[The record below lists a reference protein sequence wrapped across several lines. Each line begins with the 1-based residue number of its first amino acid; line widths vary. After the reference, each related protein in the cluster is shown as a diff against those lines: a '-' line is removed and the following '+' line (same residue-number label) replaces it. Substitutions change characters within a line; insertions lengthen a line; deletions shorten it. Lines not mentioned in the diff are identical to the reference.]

1 MLLKDLHLQ
10 EEYFTGNTDLVGGFY
25 RPCLSEAVEYDRSVG
40 YFRSS
45 VFILIGP
52 DIIHFVKRGGKIR
65 LVSSPY
71 LTEEDIDAINT
82 GYKNKSD
89 SVSSA
94 ISRDIDFLLSNPS
107 VVKNTE
113 ALATLI
119 SLGAMDV
126 KLAFLPEAQGDY
138 HAKVGIFYDEFNN
151 AVSFKGSINETWAG
165 WYERGNHET
174 LDVFC
179 SWREG
184 RDERQVG
191 RDQRYFE
198 KLWNGQVRDLEVIP
212 FPKVG
217 MDKLKTIARSS
228 LDDIN
233 SGDTIDFFNIGYQHA
248 EGIKEE
254 APSQETRKPL
264 IHQLK
269 AIAEWKKQDKRGIL
283 EHATG
288 SGKTF
293 TAITALKE
301 HLEHQ
306 GVAIILVPDKLLHR
320 QWAKEIIKEID
331 GASLLKAGDGHNKWK
346 KDRRLS
352 DFTSPI
358 QGLGKRVV
366 LVTMQTAR
374 TDTFLTLLNQGEHI
388 MLVADEVHEIGS
400 RENAKALTIDSGARL
415 GLSATPRRYGDP
427 EGTTK
432 ILNYFGA
439 IVQPPYTLEDAIN
452 DERLVPYEY
461 FPRIVR
467 LDAEESQLWA
477 DETDKISKEFA
488 RSKRDKE
495 DNIQISPY
503 LQNLIIQRSRIAK
516 KAKAKIPLAVDIIKE
531 QYHEGESWLIYCED
545 QYQLKD
551 VMDFLNVEG
560 ISPLEYHT
568 NMEGDSA
575 ASLEYFKNFEGILCS
590 IKCLDQGVDI
600 PKISHAIILA
610 SSQNPRQF
618 IQRRGRVLRT
628 CKDKYKAVIFD
639 AIVVPVSLE
648 NEPEQFSLLKGEF
661 QRGIQFA
668 KTALN
673 RSAVIELARIAIEL
687 GIDPEEVGIMDS
699 DGIEE
704 EEKNDV

>member
-1 MLLKDLHLQ
+1 MLTDLHLH
-10 EEYFTGNTDLVGGFY
+10 EEYFTGDKNLVESFY
-25 RPCLSEAVEYDRSVG
+25 RPCLSEAIEYHRSVG

-45 VFILIGP
+45 VFVLIGP
-52 DIIHFVKRGGKIR
+52 DVINFVKRGGKIR

-71 LTEEDIDAINT
+71 LTEEDINAINT
-82 GYKNKSD
+82 GYKNKFD
-89 SVSSA
+89 SACNAVC
-94 ISRDIDFLLSNPS
+94 RDIDFLLSNEF
-107 VVKNTE
+107 VAKNTE

-138 HAKVGIFYDEFNN
+138 HAKLGIFYDEFNN
-151 AVSFKGSINETWAG
+151 AISFKGSINETWAG

-184 RDERQVG
+184 RDERQVE
-191 RDQRYFE
+191 RNKKYFE

-217 MDKLKTIARSS
+217 IDKLKTIAKNS
-228 LDDIN
+228 LGGIK
-233 SGDTIDFFNIGYQHA
+233 SEETVDFFSLAHHQV
-248 EGIKEE
+248 EGKIKDE
-254 APSQETRKPL
+254 APPRETRKPL
-264 IHQLK
+264 KHQLK
-269 AIAEWKKQDKRGIL
+269 AIAEWGKQGKRGIL

-301 HLEHQ
+301 HLEPE
-306 GVAIILVPDKLLHR
+306 GIALVLVPDKLLHR
-320 QWAKEIIKEID
+320 QWATEITREID
-331 GASLLKAGDGHNKWK
+331 GVVVLKAGDGHNKWRK
-346 KDRRLS
+346 NRRLY
-352 DFTSPI
+352 DFTSPL

-374 TDTFLTLLNQGEHI
+374 TDTFINLLDQGEHI

-400 RENAKALTIDSGARL
+400 RENSKALTINVGSRL

-432 ILNYFGA
+432 ILDYFGA

-452 DERLVPYEY
+452 DDRLVPYEY
-461 FPRIVR
+461 FPRVVR

-477 DETDKISKEFA
+477 EETDKIAKEFA
-488 RSKRDKE
+488 RSKQDK
-495 DNIQISPY
+495 DGNVQISPY

-516 KAKAKIPLAVDIIKE
+516 KANSKIPLAIDIIKE
-531 QYHEGESWLIYCED
+531 HYQGDECWLIYCED
-545 QYQLKD
+545 QFQLRQI
-551 VMDFLNVEG
+551 MDALKSEG
-560 ISPLEYHT
+560 FSPLEYHT
-568 NMEGDSA
+568 NMEGDA
-575 ASLEYFKNFEGILCS
+575 TASLEYFKNFEGILCS

-628 CKDKYKAVIFD
+628 CKDKYRAVIFD
-639 AIVVPVSLE
+639 AVVLPVSLE
-648 NEPEQFSLLKGEF
+648 HEPEQISLLKGEF

-668 KTALN
+668 KTAMN
-673 RSAVIELARIAIEL
+673 SSAAIELASLAIEL
-687 GIDPEEVGIMDS
+687 GIDPDEVGLLDS

-704 EEKNDV
+704 E

>member
-1 MLLKDLHLQ
+1 MLKDLHLQ
-10 EEYFTGNTDLVGGFY
+10 EEYFTGDTDLVEAFY
-25 RPCLSEAVEYDRSVG
+25 RPCLSEAVGYNRSVG

-52 DIIHFVKRGGKIR
+52 DIINFVKRGGKIR

-71 LTEEDIDAINT
+71 LTEDDIEAIDT
-82 GYKNKSD
+82 GYKNKFD
-89 SVSSA
+89 GAYSA
-94 ISRDIDFLLSNPS
+94 LSRDIDFLLANQP
-107 VVKNTE
+107 VAKNTE

-119 SLGAMDV
+119 SLGVMEV

-138 HAKVGIFYDEFNN
+138 HAKLGIFYDELNY
-151 AVSFKGSINETWAG
+151 AVSFKGSINETWTG
-165 WYERGNHET
+165 WCERGNHET

-179 SWREG
+179 SWHEG

-191 RDQRYFE
+191 RDQEYFK
-198 KLWNGQVRDLEVIP
+198 KLWNDQVRDMEVIP
-212 FPKVG
+212 FPEVG
-217 MDKLKTIARSS
+217 IEKLKTVAKSS
-228 LDDIN
+228 LDDID
-233 SGDTIDFFNIGYQHA
+233 SGDIIDFFSLGHQLA
-248 EGIKEE
+248 EHKIKEE
-254 APSQETRKPL
+254 SPSHEIRKPL
-264 IHQLK
+264 KHQLK

-293 TAITALKE
+293 TALTALKE
-301 HLEHQ
+301 HLEPQ

-320 QWAKEIIKEID
+320 QWAVELIEEIE
-331 GASLLKAGDGHNKWK
+331 GVHLLKAGDGHNRWK
-346 KDRRLS
+346 KDRRLF
-352 DFTSPI
+352 DFTSPL

-374 TDTFLTLLNQGEHI
+374 TDTFLTFLNQGEHI

-400 RENAKALTIDSGARL
+400 KENSKALTIASGPRL

-432 ILNYFGA
+432 ILSYFGA

-461 FPRIVR
+461 FPRVVR

-477 DETDKISKEFA
+477 EETDKISKEFV
-488 RSKRDKE
+488 RSKRDK
-495 DNIQISPY
+495 DGNVQISQY

-516 KAKAKIPLAVDIIKE
+516 KAKAKIPLSVDIIKE

-545 QYQLKD
+545 QYQLKQ
-551 VMDFLNVEG
+551 VMDSLKVEE

-568 NMEGDSA
+568 NMEGDST

-639 AIVVPVSLE
+639 ALVVPVSLE
-648 NEPEQFSLLKGEF
+648 HEPEQFSLLKGEF

-673 RSAVIELARIAIEL
+673 SSAVIELARLAIEL
-687 GIDPEEVGIMDS
+687 GIDPEEVGLMDS

-704 EEKNDV
+704 EENNDV

>member
-71 LTEEDIDAINT
+71 LTEDDIDAINT

-107 VVKNTE
+107 VVKHTE

-233 SGDTIDFFNIGYQHA
+233 SGDTVDFFNIGYQHA

-254 APSQETRKPL
+254 TPSQETRKPL
-264 IHQLK
+264 KHQLK

-293 TAITALKE
+293 TALTALKE
-301 HLEHQ
+301 HLEPD
-306 GVAIILVPDKLLHR
+306 GVAVVLVPDKLLHR
-320 QWAKEIIKEID
+320 QWAKELTDEID
-331 GASLLKAGDGHNKWK
+331 GVSLLKAGDGHNKWK

-352 DFTSPI
+352 EFTSPLP
-358 QGLGKRVV
+358 GLGKRVV

-374 TDTFLTLLNQGEHI
+374 IDAFLTFLNQGEHI

-400 RENAKALTIDSGARL
+400 RENSKALAIDSGPRL

-427 EGTTK
+427 QGTTK
-432 ILNYFGA
+432 ILSYFGDV
-439 IVQPPYTLEDAIN
+439 VQPPYTLEDAIN

-461 FPRIVR
+461 FPKAVR
-467 LDAEESQLWA
+467 LDANESQQWA
-477 DETDKISKEFA
+477 EETDKISKEFA
-488 RSKRDKE
+488 RSKRDKYG
-495 DNIQISPY
+495 NVQISLY
-503 LQNLIIQRSRIAK
+503 LQNLIIQRSKIAK
-516 KAKAKIPLAVDIIKE
+516 KANSKIPLAVNIIKE
-531 QYHEGESWLIYCED
+531 NYQEGENWLIYCED
-545 QYQLKD
+545 QFQLRQ
-551 VMDFLNVEG
+551 VMNALKAEG
-560 ISPLEYHT
+560 NSPLEYHT
-568 NMEGDSA
+568 NMDGDST
-575 ASLEYFKNFEGILCS
+575 ASLEYFKNFGGILCS

-628 CKDKYKAVIFD
+628 CKNKYKAVIFD
-639 AIVVPVSLE
+639 AVVVPVNLDR
-648 NEPEQFSLLKGEF
+648 EPEQISLLKGEF

-668 KTALN
+668 KTAMN
-673 RSAVIELARIAIEL
+673 SSAAIELESLAIEL
-687 GIDPEEVGIMDS
+687 GINPEEVGLMDS

-704 EEKNDV
+704 EENNDV